1 MAKKPDSFVKGLTV
15 NLPASGKLCQMIH
28 ADEDLEAIIEQALLE
43 KECIVNY
50 EKPYQ
55 DGKTGKEILDGMG
68 YAEILKNSTFA
79 ERQKIYSHMAQIFA
93 VASDINEDDE
103 DYDYDDDDE

>member
-1 MAKKPDSFVKGLTV
+1 MAKKPDSFIKGLTV

-28 ADEDLEAIIEQALLE
+28 TDEDLEAIIEQALLE

-50 EKPYQ
+50 EKSYQ

-68 YAEILKNSTFA
+68 YAEILKNSTVS

-93 VASDINEDDE
+93 VASDINEDD
-103 DYDYDDDDE
+103 DDYDDDE

>member
-1 MAKKPDSFVKGLTV
+1 MAKKPDSFIKELTV
-15 NLPASGKLCQMIH
+15 NLAPSGKLYQMIH
-28 ADEDLEAIIEQALLE
+28 ADEDLDAIIEQARLE
-43 KECIVNY
+43 KECVVNY

-68 YAEILKNSTFA
+68 YAEILKNSIFA

-93 VASDINEDDE
+93 VATDINEDDE
-103 DYDYDDDDE
+103 DYDEDDDE

>member
-50 EKPYQ
+50 EKTYR

-68 YAEILKNSTFA
+68 YAEILKKSTFA

-93 VASDINEDDE
+93 VTTDINEDDE
-103 DYDYDDDDE
+103 DYDE